1 MDEQLIPLCP
11 DYDWGGRD
19 LSVPLRVNFLSFSQ
33 MKSKPGSWPRV
44 RQCWTVS
51 IINYRE
57 RPGSDPKMMEVGQFL
72 FHKPDEL
79 CYVYKPYNETI
90 GYYGVY
96 FTGNQVE
103 TLLNTFQLE
112 AEKVYTLRED
122 YLVKVR
128 EICEQM
134 LLEATQ
140 KR

>member
-1 MDEQLIPLCP
+1 
-11 DYDWGGRD
+11 
-19 LSVPLRVNFLSFSQ
+19 
-33 MKSKPGSWPRV
+33 
-44 RQCWTVS
+44 VS

-134 LLEATQ
+134 LLEFLFSMS
-140 KR
+140 RSR